1 MLLIWDCQPRSDW
14 TTRPRSLVSDTS
26 SRSIPAIWRLGGL
39 GGSRLKQTCMTLHF
53 PGLSM
58 RWLSLAQASRSCT
71 SELIWLGL
79 SAERVS
85 TSVRS
90 STYLKLCVRDFSEA
104 LLITPMNVIGPNLVP
119 WGTPHESVFHSERA
133 AVTKSLN
140 FIRHNMQICYII
152 TFFPLKNKPNLY
164 HVVINIHDYYP
175 N

>member
-1 MLLIWDCQPRSDW
+1 MYTDTKSSAGTPNRLSRLNIYSLRLLLVTMLLIWDCQPRSDW

-90 STYLKLCVRDFSEA
+90 STKK
-104 LLITPMNVIGPNLVP
+104 NVELSQPE
-119 WGTPHESVFHSERA
+119 T
-133 AVTKSLN
+133 LN
-140 FIRHNMQICYII
+140 FELWTLNQKLW
-152 TFFPLKNKPNLY
+152 TLNFLNQKPKGEQ
-164 HVVINIHDYYP
+164 
-175 N
+175 